1 MGLPAPYPAV
11 GARRGRLSKRK
22 VIAAIVVC
30 VLLALFGS
38 IRLGGG
44 RIEFSAHVGSIQP
57 SQRVSQWVYGVTPA
71 VPAVR
76 TAFGDVGLRL
86 TATHRRQCELRS
98 GCRGVLEHLDPAG
111 AGKITVFV
119 FKSAA
124 AAKRAGLDMRQH
136 ATVIALN
143 DASTWRGN
151 DGLRVQKAL
160 LSLVP
165 TH

>member
-1 MGLPAPYPAV
+1 MR
-11 GARRGRLSKRK
+11 ARRRWLSKRK
-22 VIAAIVVC
+22 VIAAIVVV

-38 IRLGGG
+38 IRVGGG

-57 SQRVSQWVYGVTPA
+57 SQRASQWVYGVTPA
-71 VPAVR
+71 VPAVK

-119 FKSAA
+119 FKSAE
-124 AAKRAGLDMRQH
+124 AAKRAGLDPGQQSISFR
-136 ATVIALN
+136 
-143 DASTWRGN
+143 S
-151 DGLRVQKAL
+151 
-160 LSLVP
+160 
-165 TH
+165 